1 MIQKREET
9 LRGSPSAAFMELIHA
24 IQRARSRLAVAV
36 ATENK
41 ATPLDRWRYYRE
53 TDELMRRCVKG
64 LLQERKERGEP
75 DHAWFGALE
84 ALRNLPNAPSHEVRR
99 HGEAHQLC
107 VLLRKALEPLT
118 QSRMERAASAS

>member
-1 MIQKREET
+1 MTRKREET
-9 LRGSPSAAFMELIHA
+9 LQGSLSAAFMELVHA

-64 LLQERKERGEP
+64 LLQERNECREL
-75 DHAWFGALE
+75 DHAWLGALE
-84 ALRNLPNAPSHEVRR
+84 ALRGLPNAPSHEVSR

-107 VLLRKALEPLT
+107 VLLRRALEPLAQT
-118 QSRMERAASAS
+118 HAAKAASSS